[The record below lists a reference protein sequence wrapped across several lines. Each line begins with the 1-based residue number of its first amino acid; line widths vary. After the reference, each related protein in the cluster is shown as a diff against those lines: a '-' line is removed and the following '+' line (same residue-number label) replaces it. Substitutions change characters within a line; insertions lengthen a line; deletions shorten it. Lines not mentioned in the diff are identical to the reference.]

1 MNTLSRT
8 ITSRFFIDSQNYTAL
23 RRQWSALINSDRK
36 HELTAAHHLL
46 YLAACGKD
54 WCKSFTLASNWHK
67 LENGAYAGW
76 VVWRALSY
84 IHWSRDTTE
93 LLAPFAGTITPEMLQ
108 QIRDLLPNSNAYA
121 YQSEQFANRQWPFDA
136 YLAPEPIA
144 TLSQG

>member
-8 ITSRFFIDSQNYTAL
+8 ITSRFFIDPQNYAAL

-54 WCKSFTLASNWHK
+54 WRKAFTLASNRRK

-76 VVWRALSY
+76 ALWRALSQ
-84 IHWSRDTTE
+84 IHWSCDATE
-93 LLAPFAGTITPEMLQ
+93 LLAPFAGTLTPEMFQ
-108 QIRDLLPNSNAYA
+108 QLRALLPNPNAYA
-121 YQSEQFANRQWPFDA
+121 YRPEQFANRQWPFEA
-136 YLAPEPIA
+136 YQVPEPITA
-144 TLSQG
+144 HS